1 MDLRLSG
8 LQAIVVGGSAGI
20 GAAVVKAFA
29 AEGCSVAFSG
39 RDDARIALTVAA
51 AQQAAAD
58 LSTIVTGCSVDI
70 ADRHVL
76 QDWFAAVGKIDIVV
90 SCVSAL
96 SADWN
101 AAISSDIR
109 GTINVVEV
117 AEPYVTKSPFGAI
130 TYVGS
135 KASSFATPGFE
146 AYGAA
151 KAAMAHYL
159 KSVAVRL
166 TPLGVRVNVVSPGD
180 TYAIGGFWDQIKTN
194 APAVYDATIAA
205 NPMNRLATPEEI
217 AEATVFLSSPASSFV
232 SGANWYVDGGATAHI
247 QF

>member
-1 MDLRLSG
+1 MDLGLSG
-8 LQAIVVGGSAGI
+8 LQAIVIGGSAGI
-20 GAAVVKAFA
+20 GSAVVKALA

-39 RDDARIALTVAA
+39 RNEARIADTVAA
-51 AQQAAAD
+51 AREVAAD
-58 LSTIVTGCSVDI
+58 SSTEVDGHRLDI
-70 ADRHVL
+70 SDRHVL
-76 QDWFAAVGKIDIVV
+76 EAWFASFSRIDIVV
-90 SCVSAL
+90 TCVSAL

-101 AAISSDIR
+101 AAISSDIK
-109 GTINVVEV
+109 GTINVIEV
-117 AEPYVTKSPFGAI
+117 AEPFVSKSPFGAI

-180 TYAIGGFWDQIKTN
+180 TYAVGGFWDHIKNN

-205 NPMNRLATPEEI
+205 NPMKRLATPEEV
-217 AEATVFLSSPASSFV
+217 AAATVFLSSPASSFV